1 MNITQAQLEQQLQ
14 ALGHRR
20 IDMVTDLA
28 HEGEDDGIGPA
39 LVLALASRE
48 SNMRNITGDGG
59 HGRGWLQIDD
69 RFHHDFLATHRGCV
83 SGSFTPTQPSAS
95 PPGLCPSLSAS
106 TIYAIG
112 LLRSNMRFARS
123 KGVPEEQVL
132 RFAVA
137 AYNAGAGGALQGLR
151 GGDLDSA
158 TTGRDYSEDVLGRK
172 AAVGRILERMT
183 VSA

>member
-1 MNITQAQLEQQLQ
+1 MNITESQLEQQLL

-28 HEGEDDGIGPA
+28 HEGENDGIGPA
-39 LVLALASRE
+39 LIFALASRE
-48 SNMRNITGDGG
+48 TNMKNIVGDGG

-83 SGSFTPTQPSAS
+83 SGSFTPTKPSAAGQ
-95 PPGLCPSLSAS
+95 GLCPTLTAS
-106 TIYAIG
+106 TIHAIA

-123 KGVPEEQVL
+123 KGVPEAQVL

-137 AYNAGAGGALQGLR
+137 AYNAGAGGALQGFR
-151 GGDLDSA
+151 AGNVDA
-158 TTGRDYSEDVLGRK
+158 NTTGRDYSKDVLGRK
-172 AAVGRILERMT
+172 AAVGRILERMS
-183 VSA
+183 VPA